1 MVQSLFV
8 DRFKMR
14 VRRELRESQAYLL
27 IIAKNGPKLQTGGGI
42 KLNGGVQ
49 IGPSGKPQWADGWT
63 MSELASYLSNYTD
76 RLVLD
81 RTGLQGRYGV
91 TLDFSL
97 RDGDDRVSIFTAVQE
112 QLGLKLEVGKA
123 LVETLVIDHIERPDE
138 N

>member
-1 MVQSLFV
+1 
-8 DRFKMR
+8 
-14 VRRELRESQAYLL
+14 
-27 IIAKNGPKLQTGGGI
+27 
-42 KLNGGVQ
+42 
-49 IGPSGKPQWADGWT
+49 